1 MKHKLKA
8 CIQGGSLSWLRR
20 YCGDDFISYL
30 TSHNLLERQSGYALT
45 VVESGQPL
53 DVCYIEE
60 TAEYYVEGEVRGVWE
75 YKKIPAKETALFRL
89 SLKAFLQ
96 EALNLDI
103 FNVTLR
109 NLKPLRNGCGAFRI
123 CDIPAFNVTLYLTLS
138 NNGMEF
144 FQIEQDCKHF
154 SKGVAIICPENDPP
168 AEYLSVV
175 GNCQIIALDD
185 LFADGDE
192 QDMAPLTVYLRSNS
206 GTHTP
211 PYTVMPSL
219 EPGQVSWDDIG
230 IHIRE
235 NHTLDIF
242 LKGKKK
248 NYMREHV
255 HFTRSAANTTGN
267 EIKQAR
273 LLLALA
279 YIKEWKTLES
289 KTQKTL
295 QRLSRDM
302 QTFFRQS
309 SPFYEK
315 GENGLYR
322 LKPAIT
328 LDDSLSERFQIS
340 IAKLRDELE
349 SSGLRKVQE
358 CSGIPDW
365 DTINSVTNK
374 PSRR

>member
-1 MKHKLKA
+1 MRHKLNT
-8 CIQGGSLSWLRR
+8 CICGGSLSWLQRC
-20 YCGDDFISYL
+20 CGNRFFSYL
-30 TSHNLLERQSGYALT
+30 MTHGLLKRCEGYAH
-45 VVESGQPL
+45 VVLVRGEPL

-75 YKKIPAKETALFRL
+75 YKKIPASEAALYKL
-89 SLKAFLQ
+89 SLKDFLLK
-96 EALNLDI
+96 ALDLDC
-103 FNVTLR
+103 FRVPLRTLS
-109 NLKPLRNGCGAFRI
+109 PLRNGCGAFRI
-123 CDIPAFNVTLYLTLS
+123 CDLPSFNVTLYLSLTNS
-138 NNGMEF
+138 DTEF
-144 FQIEQDCKHF
+144 FLIEQDCKHF
-154 SKGVAIICPENDPP
+154 SKSVVIICPENDPP
-168 AEYLSVV
+168 TRYRSVA

-185 LFADGDE
+185 LFAEGDE
-192 QDMAPLTVYLRSNS
+192 QDMAPMTIYLRSNS
-206 GTHTP
+206 GTSTP

-219 EPGQVSWDDIG
+219 EPGQVSWGDIG

-255 HFTRSAANTTGN
+255 HFTRSAVNTTGN
-267 EIKQAR
+267 EIKQTM

-279 YIKEWKTLES
+279 YIKEWKPLES

-315 GENGLYR
+315 GENGLYK
-322 LKPAIT
+322 LKPAISM
-328 LDDSLSERFQIS
+328 DDSLSECFQIS
-340 IAKLRDELE
+340 AAELRDELE